1 MCLASR
7 PTEQPIRPAVSLC
20 IPTFRGPD
28 GLRKVLAH
36 VAKLDYQGPLSVTV
50 VDNNVNRPASE
61 AIVGAMPK
69 FPFPL
74 TSIVAPRR
82 GWSYAYNAGFAA
94 ASRVPGTDY
103 VAVLDDDAYPA
114 TSWLTELIA
123 AAIRYEGDIVG
134 GPMLPVFEDPDHW
147 LAGSGLYAPRR
158 YVTGPVDMIYGAGN
172 MLIRRDVLA
181 HYLDEPFVDAFD
193 LTGGA
198 DLDFFSRCR
207 KDGHSFAWADDARVF
222 ETVPRSRTTVSWL
235 LRRGSRSGTDRT
247 RIDRDFAQ
255 GIGDIAW
262 RSVKD
267 AGLIACGIALLPLAA
282 LRGRC
287 AVVASLVVVARGL
300 GRIAAEFNRL
310 YEECRQRMCGK
321 CGPA

>member
-36 VAKLDYQGPLSVTV
+36 VAKLDYQGPLSVT

-207 KDGHSFAWADDARVF
+207 CEMPGAATTKHSCAIAG
-222 ETVPRSRTTVSWL
+222 RSRTRGRHRP
-235 LRRGSRSGTDRT
+235 RRRSVRPCGTDRT

>member
-94 ASRVPGTDY
+94 ARTAQVDRSKDQLQRARPLVLAASRVCPHPIRLGCGTD
-103 VAVLDDDAYPA
+103 
-114 TSWLTELIA
+114 
-123 AAIRYEGDIVG
+123 
-134 GPMLPVFEDPDHW
+134 
-147 LAGSGLYAPRR
+147 
-158 YVTGPVDMIYGAGN
+158 N
-172 MLIRRDVLA
+172 
-181 HYLDEPFVDAFD
+181 
-193 LTGGA
+193 
-198 DLDFFSRCR
+198 
-207 KDGHSFAWADDARVF
+207 
-222 ETVPRSRTTVSWL
+222 
-235 LRRGSRSGTDRT
+235 
-247 RIDRDFAQ
+247 
-255 GIGDIAW
+255 
-262 RSVKD
+262 
-267 AGLIACGIALLPLAA
+267 
-282 LRGRC
+282 
-287 AVVASLVVVARGL
+287 
-300 GRIAAEFNRL
+300 
-310 YEECRQRMCGK
+310 
-321 CGPA
+321 

>member
-1 MCLASR
+1 
-7 PTEQPIRPAVSLC
+7 
-20 IPTFRGPD
+20 
-28 GLRKVLAH
+28 
-36 VAKLDYQGPLSVTV
+36 VT

-114 TSWLTELIA
+114 ISWLTELIG

-235 LRRGSRSGTDRT
+235 LRRGFRSGTDRT

-310 YEECRQRMCGK
+310 YEECRQRMCG
-321 CGPA
+321 PA